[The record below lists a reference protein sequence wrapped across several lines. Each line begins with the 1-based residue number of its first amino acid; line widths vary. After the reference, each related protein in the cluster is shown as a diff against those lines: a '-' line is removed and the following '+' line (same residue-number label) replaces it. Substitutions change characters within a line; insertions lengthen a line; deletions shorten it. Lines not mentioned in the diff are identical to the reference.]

1 MAKILSNKKST
12 GGSPYAYYS
21 VEATNSNRST
31 SSVDITVK
39 VTSNLQYSSSS
50 LGSGGN
56 FGLIGYITLNNTEY
70 SMTLKATNVTWKGT
84 GKHTTTSTFNVNAPG
99 SQEELKNIKFRVS
112 RTGSYAN
119 DYSRGAALSST
130 TCNNIS
136 IGIGHTP
143 PSNVDFY
150 LEETSEKVINASVPE
165 TTYVKTLSNKRVT
178 MAYTLHDEATA
189 SKYGIQD
196 KYNTYVFNTNPFI
209 IDGSAIKDEVGNKI
223 TFKTFVIDSMGGTG
237 YSNSIVYD
245 YIDYNSVNLIE
256 TSTTAKRDGQT
267 SGKVKLNING
277 TFYNG
282 SIGNITQ
289 TKPTIKYK
297 FWKLKDTEPVTFDN
311 TIPSNSIN
319 VTGNNFAIN
328 NYEIGSTDE
337 TASNYFNPNNA
348 YRIKIF
354 VQDTFTTYTSSEKSV
369 PIGEA
374 TWSEYKDRVDFKK
387 ITIQGKDI
395 ISNIIYANN
404 KILWGPDYYYMVGS
418 NTINL
423 SQKVSEQKT
432 GIVLMWQA
440 YVDGKPQSYDLNY
453 TFVPKHHTLVFPA
466 GGVTCW
472 LSNSSGNIVA
482 TKYVYVYDDKI
493 QGNDIN
499 GLGSTTR
506 SGSGITFTNNYWVL
520 TYVIGV

>member
-21 VEATNSNRST
+21 VDATSNNRST
-31 SSVDITVK
+31 SSVDVTIK
-39 VTSNLQYSSSS
+39 VTSNLQADASS
-50 LGSGGN
+50 LGIGNN
-56 FGLIGYITLNNTEY
+56 FGLIGYITLNDTEY
-70 SMTLKATNVTWKGT
+70 SMTLKSTNVTWKGT

-99 SQEELKNIKFRVS
+99 SQEELKNVKFRVS

-119 DYSRGAALSST
+119 DYSKGGALSST
-130 TCNNIS
+130 TCSNIS

-150 LEETSEKVINASVPE
+150 LEETNEKLINANVPE
-165 TTYVKTLSNKRVT
+165 TTYVKSLSNKRVT

-189 SKYGIQD
+189 SRYGIQD
-196 KYNTYVFNTNPFI
+196 KYNTYAFNTNPFI
-209 IDGSAIKDEVGNKI
+209 IDGNAIKDEVGNKI
-223 TFKTFVIDSMGGTG
+223 TFKTFVIDNMNGVG

-245 YIDYNSVNLIE
+245 YIDYNSINLIE

-282 SIGNITQ
+282 SIGNVIQ
-289 TKPTIKYK
+289 TKPIIKYK
-297 FWKLKDTEPVTFDN
+297 FWKLGDTEPITFDN

-354 VQDTFTTYTSSEKSV
+354 AQDTFTTYTSSEKSV

-404 KILWGPDYYYMVGS
+404 KILWGPYYYYMSAS

-432 GIVLMWQA
+432 GIVLVWQA
-440 YVDGKPQSYDLNY
+440 YSDGAPQPWDYNF
-453 TFVPKHHTLVFPA
+453 TFIPKWQVIT
-466 GGVTCW
+466 
-472 LSNSSGNIVA
+472 NSSRGVVCYLATSQAGKIG
-482 TKYVYVYDDKI
+482 TKYVYLFDDKI
-493 QGNDIN
+493 KGHNENSTGATKGN
-499 GLGSTTR
+499 
-506 SGSGITFTNNYWVL
+506 SGITTTNNHWVL